1 MQQQHQANKDRLDQ
15 CAMSMLKVVQ
25 DMQAKGILWKFY
37 ENCRRIWAEMDK
49 EMVECRRRRRVTHKY
64 TELQI
69 QFDEC
74 VKHFEQWIIMAKLM
88 Y

>member
-1 MQQQHQANKDRLDQ
+1 MQAQHQANRDRLDECLTTLQ
-15 CAMSMLKVVQ
+15 ETR
-25 DMQAKGILWKFY
+25 DMRAKSSLRKFY
-37 ENCRRIWAEMDK
+37 ENCRRTWVELDN
-49 EMVECRRRRRVTHKY
+49 EMVECRRRQRVTHKY
-64 TELQI
+64 TELQA